1 MHQPVLY
8 PTKIQNEVVFDS
20 EIKLFRLDLLPSS
33 EFSAPLLSHVFGISQ
48 EWMIY
53 EHLCSP
59 APFHLLVEALVD
71 EVLEIGRPRLFD
83 SRWLF
88 LYDVEDHTRLVLIN
102 VGRFAHGKFMREDA
116 ERPDIDLV
124 VVRFFTAN

>member
-1 MHQPVLY
+1 MVVL
-8 PTKIQNEVVFDS
+8 DS
-20 EIKLFRLDLLPSS
+20 EIKSVLFDLQPSS
-33 EFSAPLLSHVFGISQ
+33 KFLAPLLSHVFGISQ

-59 APFHLLVEALVD
+59 APFHLLFEALVD

-88 LYDVEDHTRLVLIN
+88 LYDVEEHTRMVLRN
-102 VGRFAHGKFMREDA
+102 VGGLAHGKFQREDA

-124 VVRFFTAN
+124 VVRFVTTD

>member
-1 MHQPVLY
+1 M
-8 PTKIQNEVVFDS
+8 QNELVFDS
-20 EIKLFRLDLLPSS
+20 VIKSVLLVLLPSS
-33 EFSAPLLSHVFGISQ
+33 EFLAPFLSHVFGTGQ

-59 APFHLLVEALVD
+59 APVHILVEALVD
-71 EVLEIGRPRLFD
+71 EVLEVGRPRLFD

-88 LYDVEDHTRLVLIN
+88 LYDVEDHSRLVLIN
-102 VGRFAHGKFMREDA
+102 VGWFAHGKFMREDA